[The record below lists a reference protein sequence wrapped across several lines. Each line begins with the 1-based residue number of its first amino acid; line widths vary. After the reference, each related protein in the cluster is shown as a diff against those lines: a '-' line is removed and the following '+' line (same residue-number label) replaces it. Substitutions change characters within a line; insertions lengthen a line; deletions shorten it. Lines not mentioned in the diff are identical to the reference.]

1 MFDSTVQNNKTVYNN
16 EITFNSV
23 AGTLVKS
30 TEKSRIVRFHKDS
43 ELAKT
48 FFDIENPHFIKEVKK
63 KYSYGSYESYIDKV
77 KIPIIIL
84 QVMLCGGDNYLV
96 EFLIE
101 EVIE

>member
-1 MFDSTVQNNKTVYNN
+1 MFDNTVQNNKTVYNN
-16 EITFNSV
+16 EVTFNSV

-48 FFDIENPHFIKEVKK
+48 FFDIENPHFIKKVEK
-63 KYSYGSYESYIDKV
+63 KYRFDDYKTYTDKV

-101 EVIE
+101 EI